1 MAYNSIDFEKNN
13 TVTLHV
19 IWCND
24 LWFSIM
30 TVNQW
35 QSIPNKRWSCS
46 LSWVDSA
53 YTSVSTEE
61 TVVGDATRWLKW
73 VSERWNLKMEAAT
86 SAAVWS
92 LCREGHLGCLSCI
105 QPLQSTAAHI
115 KVMNAIRIS
124 QSQCVICDITACN
137 RTTQREKKINKEKCL
152 H

>member
-1 MAYNSIDFEKNN
+1 MLFDAMICDFPSW
-13 TVTLHV
+13 LW
-19 IWCND
+19 IND
-24 LWFSIM
+24 NLLFYKRKK
-30 TVNQW
+30 
-35 QSIPNKRWSCS
+35 IPNKGRSCS

-124 QSQCVICDITACN
+124 QSQCVICDISAWN
-137 RTTQREKKINKEKCL
+137 RTTQREKKSIKKNVCIKWHIWK